1 MSMNKYIAGI
11 QGCLDTVPS
20 LKKRLVAAFKKVDDQ
35 FTSMA
40 DIITPD
46 ASMIASGTINTSY
59 ANVLY
64 RIGDLCYLTL
74 RINGATVDAD
84 GTCITLPEGFRPK
97 KATYVDCTASGVFR
111 QATINAD
118 GTVTV
123 PNAVS
128 NNNITFFCTY
138 YVG

>member
-11 QGCLDTVPS
+11 MNCLDTVPS
-20 LKKRLVAAFKKVDDQ
+20 LKKRLVAAFKNIDDQ
-35 FTSMA
+35 LTSMT
-40 DIITPD
+40 DIVTPD

-84 GTCITLPEGFRPK
+84 ATCMTLPAGFRPK

-118 GTVTV
+118 GTITI

-128 NNNITFFCTY
+128 NNNITFFCSY